1 MALTA
6 LVIAGSRRN
15 APILVW
21 ERQMLHDCLRRGCRH
36 KNVILIVTNGS
47 KKACLKVM
55 KKEQVVD
62 QKLLQLADF
71 PLLCTH
77 SGKF

>member
-1 MALTA
+1 MPQYLFGSAKCCTIA
-6 LVIAGSRRN
+6 SDEGAVIK
-15 APILVW
+15 V
-21 ERQMLHDCLRRGCRH
+21 M
-36 KNVILIVTNGS
+36 LIVTNGS

-62 QKLLQLADF
+62 QKLSQLADF

>member
-1 MALTA
+1 
-6 LVIAGSRRN
+6 
-15 APILVW
+15 
-21 ERQMLHDCLRRGCRH
+21 MLHDCLRRGCRH

-62 QKLLQLADF
+62 QKLSQLADF

-77 SGKF
+77 SGKVLINVLKRLLCATSTSDNSIQYF

>member
-1 MALTA
+1 
-6 LVIAGSRRN
+6 
-15 APILVW
+15 
-21 ERQMLHDCLRRGCRH
+21 MLHDCLRRGCRH
-36 KNVILIVTNGS
+36 ENVILIVTNGS

-62 QKLLQLADF
+62 QKLSQLADF

>member
-1 MALTA
+1 MPQYLFGSAKCCTIA
-6 LVIAGSRRN
+6 SDEAAVIKT
-15 APILVW
+15 L
-21 ERQMLHDCLRRGCRH
+21 
-36 KNVILIVTNGS
+36 ILIMTNDS
-47 KKACLKVM
+47 KKDCLKVM

-62 QKLLQLADF
+62 QKLSQLADF